1 MKEVT
6 RQLVRIFR
14 PQDIDWM
21 GYEIDSVYDL
31 SYHHIQKKAN
41 GGKLTLDNGALLNK
55 STAHPYLHVI
65 EITDPEMYLY
75 INNLLKN
82 VNTQG
87 YAPTRQ
93 QLLAVRS
100 ILQQFEREHCSA
112 TNNRGKKLIKT
123 QYVERRGKFL

>member
-6 RQLVRIFR
+6 RELVRIFR
-14 PQDIDWM
+14 PRDMDWM
-21 GYEIDSVYDL
+21 GYNINSIHDL
-31 SYHHIQKKAN
+31 SYHHIQKKAD
-41 GGKLTLDNGALLNK
+41 GGKLSLDNGALLNK